1 MEIVNAA
8 LIVLLFSLMTLFGA
22 FGGYCFKKLSSYKIG
37 INKGFLT
44 FFILGGGL
52 YFTGAVLN
60 IVLLRFLP
68 LHPIVSS
75 IIIYICV
82 DDTNFLLPLI
92 RKDFLEETLRDSA
105 YYIWSDFSNEVNFM
119 AGLHTKANIYCRT
132 GILRII

>member
-1 MEIVNAA
+1 
-8 LIVLLFSLMTLFGA
+8 MTLFGA

-68 LHPIVSS
+68 YTQLYPLSS
-75 IIIYICV
+75 FTYVWTILISY
-82 DDTNFLLPLI
+82 FLLSEKISLKKLSGIVLI
-92 RKDFLEETLRDSA
+92 ISGAIFL
-105 YYIWSDFSNEVNFM
+105 M
-119 AGLHTKANIYCRT
+119 K
-132 GILRII
+132 